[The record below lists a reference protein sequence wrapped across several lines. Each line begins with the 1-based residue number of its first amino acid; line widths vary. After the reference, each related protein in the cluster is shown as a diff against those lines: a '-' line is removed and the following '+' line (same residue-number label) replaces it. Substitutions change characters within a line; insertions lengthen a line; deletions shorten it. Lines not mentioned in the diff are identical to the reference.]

1 MRAVQ
6 AGVQQARGGVSRSL
20 RDRRDLP
27 ALVRG
32 DIPGVRYVIRTQ
44 EANGAAAG
52 PGDAAEGGSLAIEC
66 VSQTI

>member
-1 MRAVQ
+1 M
-6 AGVQQARGGVSRSL
+6 SRSL

>member
-1 MRAVQ
+1 M
-6 AGVQQARGGVSRSL
+6 QQARGGVSRSL

-32 DIPGVRYVIRTQ
+32 DVPEVRHVIRTH

-52 PGDAAEGGSLAIEC
+52 PGDVAERGSLAIEC